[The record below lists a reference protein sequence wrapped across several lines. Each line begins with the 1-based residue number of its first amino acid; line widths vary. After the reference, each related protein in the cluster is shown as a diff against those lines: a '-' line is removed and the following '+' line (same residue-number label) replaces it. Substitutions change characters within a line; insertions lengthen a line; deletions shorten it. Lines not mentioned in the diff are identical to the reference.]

1 MEDEGGPFGVG
12 FQEQASNHPMLLRS
26 RAVVVSVGGRMPGG
40 YPGQVRNRE
49 TNESEPPLTRRKTP
63 TVVETRGVR
72 LSWDKPVG
80 HLITGQAAAG
90 VEEA

>member
-1 MEDEGGPFGVG
+1 MKVGPSESAFK
-12 FQEQASNHPMLLRS
+12 EQAPNHPKLLRS
-26 RAVVVSVGGRMPGG
+26 RAVVVSVGGKAMGR
-40 YPGQVRNRE
+40 YPRQVRNRE

-63 TVVETRGVR
+63 IVVETRSVR